1 MGARPDLPRWI
12 KSARLDSAAMLSAF
26 LRYKGL
32 CSEAEAGAV
41 AELYSVE
48 HAIRETIT
56 LGTQQ
61 VKPQQVPS
69 PVPSVA
75 CTVPGCIRCSKLQ
88 GGYQFRWYSQLWG
101 SVYTEHRRPG
111 SWAPGEPED

>member
-1 MGARPDLPRWI
+1 MGARPDWPRWI
-12 KSARLDSAAMLSAF
+12 NSARHDSAAMLSAF

-32 CSEAEAGAV
+32 CSEAEAVAV

-61 VKPQQVPS
+61 VTPQQVPS

-75 CTVPGCIRCSKLQ
+75 CKVPGCVRCSSLQ

-101 SVYTEHRRPG
+101 SEYTEHRRPG
-111 SWAPGEPED
+111 SWAPGEPEN